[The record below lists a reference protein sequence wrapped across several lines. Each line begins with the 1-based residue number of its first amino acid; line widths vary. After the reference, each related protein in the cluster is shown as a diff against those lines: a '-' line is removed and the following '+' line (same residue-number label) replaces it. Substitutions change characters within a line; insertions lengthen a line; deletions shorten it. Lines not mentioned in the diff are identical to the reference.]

1 VLDIFASPYALNFFN
16 TDVFKAILISY
27 HERPELQIAS
37 ADMILSGA
45 NRFGYLPV
53 DAGGYKVGWGLKYGA
68 TELFVD
74 DPVTMGLNMEMLR
87 KIDSTALNGIE
98 IGAYPGCQII
108 AAKDGAVFYNK
119 SFGYHTYDKKAKVKW
134 NDVYD
139 IASLTKILATTPAIM
154 KMTEEG
160 KIDINGKLSDYL
172 LMLVGTDK
180 DSLYFKEVLAH
191 QSGLQNW
198 IPFYES
204 TITENGWDT
213 NVYQNFIS
221 EDFPT
226 RVAEGLYVRKGYS
239 RVLLDSIMQSPF
251 QDKSYHYSGLG
262 FYMLK
267 QMVEDIN
274 NSSFDEYLYDN
285 FMMSCI

>member
-1 VLDIFASPYALNFFN
+1 
-16 TDVFKAILISY
+16 
-27 HERPELQIAS
+27 
-37 ADMILSGA
+37 
-45 NRFGYLPV
+45 
-53 DAGGYKVGWGLKYGA
+53 
-68 TELFVD
+68 
-74 DPVTMGLNMEMLR
+74 
-87 KIDSTALNGIE
+87 
-98 IGAYPGCQII
+98 
-108 AAKDGAVFYNK
+108 
-119 SFGYHTYDKKAKVKW
+119 
-134 NDVYD
+134 
-139 IASLTKILATTPAIM
+139 
-154 KMTEEG
+154 
-160 KIDINGKLSDYL
+160 
-172 LMLVGTDK
+172 
-180 DSLYFKEVLAH
+180 VLAH

-285 FMMSCI
+285 FYDELHLKYLRFNPRKYFSIDKIIPTENDTIFRMQQLLGDVHDQGGCLTRRGFG

>member
-1 VLDIFASPYALNFFN
+1 MLLHSTMISRFLESIIMTKRKVTKKLIAKLKNYDLVVAAMLNTNILASRQFGITKADVDLVEKIAAVTDVVLDIFASPYALNFFN

-119 SFGYHTYDKKAKVKW
+119 SFGYHTYDKKGK
-134 NDVYD
+134 
-139 IASLTKILATTPAIM
+139 S
-154 KMTEEG
+154 KME
-160 KIDINGKLSDYL
+160 
-172 LMLVGTDK
+172 
-180 DSLYFKEVLAH
+180 
-191 QSGLQNW
+191 
-198 IPFYES
+198 
-204 TITENGWDT
+204 
-213 NVYQNFIS
+213 
-221 EDFPT
+221 
-226 RVAEGLYVRKGYS
+226 
-239 RVLLDSIMQSPF
+239 
-251 QDKSYHYSGLG
+251 
-262 FYMLK
+262 
-267 QMVEDIN
+267 
-274 NSSFDEYLYDN
+274 
-285 FMMSCI
+285 